1 MKPAPFKYH
10 SPASLPEAL
19 ELAATLE
26 NAKLLAGGQSL
37 MPMMNFRFVQPDH
50 IIDLNLINGLNAIE
64 RRGDR
69 LFIGAMARQRD
80 IERSPVVKEVCPI
93 IPEAYHLVSH
103 TQIRNRGTFGG
114 SLCHHDP
121 ASEQPCFTAALD
133 GIVIAESKRGRREI
147 PMVEFSKGYMTTAI
161 AADEVMVGATLSIW
175 PQGHGYSFIEY
186 SRRHGDYAIVGVA
199 VLMTLD
205 AHRRITKL
213 SLALCGVAP
222 GPVRLHEAEK
232 ALVGQVADATQFE
245 RAAEVARGI
254 EAMEDAHVTADYRQH
269 LAGVLTGR
277 ALVAAAACCKN

>member
-10 SPASLPEAL
+10 SPQSVAEAL
-19 ELAATLE
+19 ELATTLE
-26 NAKLLAGGQSL
+26 NAKFLAGGQSL

-50 IIDLNLINGLNAIE
+50 IIDLNLIDGINAIE

-80 IERSPVVKEVCPI
+80 IERSVVVAETCPI

-147 PMVEFSKGYMTTAI
+147 PMAEFSQGYMTTAI
-161 AADEVMVGATLSIW
+161 AADELMVGASLSIW
-175 PQGHGYSFIEY
+175 PKGHGYAFIEY

-199 VLMTLD
+199 VLMTTD
-205 AHRRITKL
+205 ANRRINKIAI
-213 SLALCGVAP
+213 ALCGVAP
-222 GPVRLHEAEK
+222 GPVRLQAAEK
-232 ALVGQVADATQFE
+232 LLIGQAADATQFE

-277 ALVAAAACCKN
+277 ALTAAAARIKN

>member
-1 MKPAPFKYH
+1 
-10 SPASLPEAL
+10 
-19 ELAATLE
+19 
-26 NAKLLAGGQSL
+26 

-50 IIDLNLINGLNAIE
+50 VIDLNLIDGISAIE

-80 IERSPVVKEVCPI
+80 IERSSVVQETCPI

-133 GIVIAESKRGRREI
+133 GIVIAQSKRGQREI
-147 PMVEFSKGYMTTAI
+147 PMSAFSKGYMTTAI
-161 AADEVMVGATLSIW
+161 AADELMVGASLAIW
-175 PQGHGYSFIEY
+175 PKGHGYAFIEY

-199 VLMTLD
+199 VLVTTD
-205 AHRRITKL
+205 VNRRINKI
-213 SLALCGVAP
+213 SIALCGVAP
-222 GPVRLHEAEK
+222 GPVRLHAAEQ
-232 ALVGQVADATQFE
+232 ALMGQSPDATQFE
-245 RAAEVARGI
+245 RAADIARGI

-269 LAGVLTGR
+269 LAGVLTTR
-277 ALVAAAACCKN
+277 ALVAAAARIKN

>member
-10 SPASLPEAL
+10 SPGTVAEAL
-19 ELAATLE
+19 ELAASLE
-26 NAKLLAGGQSL
+26 NAKFLAGGQSL

-50 IIDLNLINGLNAIE
+50 VIDLNLINGLNAIE

-80 IERSPVVKEVCPI
+80 IERSSIVKDACPI
-93 IPEAYHLVSH
+93 IAEAYHLVSH

-121 ASEQPCFTAALD
+121 ASEQPCFAAALD

-147 PMVEFSKGYMTTAI
+147 PMAEFTQGYMTTAI
-161 AADEVMVGATLSIW
+161 TADEVMVGATLAIW
-175 PQGHGYSFIEY
+175 PRGHGYAFIEY

-199 VLMTLD
+199 VLMITD
-205 AHRRITKL
+205 ANRRITKL

-222 GPVRLHEAEK
+222 GPVRLHEAET
-232 ALVGQVADATQFE
+232 ALVGQLADPVQFE
-245 RAAEVARGI
+245 RAAEIARGI
-254 EAMEDAHVTADYRQH
+254 KAMEDAHVTADYRQH

-277 ALVAAAACCKN
+277 ALVAAAARCKT

>member
-10 SPASLPEAL
+10 SPRSVPEAL
-19 ELAATLE
+19 ELAASLE
-26 NAKLLAGGQSL
+26 NAKFLAGGQSL

-50 IIDLNLINGLNAIE
+50 VIDLNLIDGISAIE

-80 IERSPVVKEVCPI
+80 IERSPVVRATCPI

-103 TQIRNRGTFGG
+103 TQIRNRGTYGG

-133 GIVIAESKRGRREI
+133 GIVIAQSKRGQREI
-147 PMVEFSKGYMTTAI
+147 PMSVFSKGYMTTAI
-161 AADEVMVGATLSIW
+161 AADELMVGATVAIW
-175 PQGHGYSFIEY
+175 PEGHGYAFIEY

-199 VLMTLD
+199 ALMTTD
-205 AHRRITKL
+205 ANRRINRIAI
-213 SLALCGVAP
+213 ALCGVAP
-222 GPVRLHEAEK
+222 GPVRLHAAEQ
-232 ALVGQVADATQFE
+232 ALIGQSPDATQFE
-245 RAAEVARGI
+245 RAAEIARAI

-277 ALVAAAACCKN
+277 ALVAAAARIKN